1 VKRSNGDGGRL
12 DTRSIPLSTVSPEV
26 VDEAT
31 RAVAAV
37 GLRLA
42 GVDVVTPDLGKGL
55 AETGGAI
62 VEVNSPPGLHYHYLT
77 VNPDPAGHVAT
88 RVLERLLES

>member
-1 VKRSNGDGGRL
+1 VKRSNGDGGRR
-12 DTRSIPLSTVSPEV
+12 DTRSIPLSRVSPAV

-42 GVDVVTPDLGKGL
+42 GVDVVTTDLGKRM
-55 AETGGAI
+55 ADTGGAI
-62 VEVNSPPGLHYHYLT
+62 VDVNSPPGLHYHYLT
-77 VNPDPAGHVAT
+77 ANADECHVAARVLQ
-88 RVLERLLES
+88 RVLET